1 MTHNGHINCPQQ
13 FSTDSDKK
21 FVKKINQNQLKMPF
35 SVVSLVWLRPYVT
48 QKCHHV
54 SSVLI
59 YVTKM
64 IEISNKRHP
73 IEEACENFSGQAPI
87 NT

>member
-1 MTHNGHINCPQQ
+1 MTQNSHISCPQQ

-21 FVKKINQNQLKMPF
+21 NCKKINQNQLKMPF

-48 QKCHHV
+48 QKRHHV